1 MFAILLV
8 TKSFSVHLHHHHK
21 YSKRR
26 IILKQLTFKQFW
38 ELSEIYTAPLNLFI
52 ILLGYAI
59 AKYQFDSLPSP
70 EFFLF
75 VLIIVMFHI
84 TVNVFNHYMD
94 YRNATDENYKQQT
107 NIIGRDH
114 LDLGFVRNFYLFN
127 LLVSFLLG
135 LLLVW
140 RTNWVIG
147 VLGVIGFYIGLFY
160 SYGRRPL
167 NSLPIAEALTGTASG
182 FFIPVISYYLAV
194 YQSHAIT
201 LAIIGK
207 VFLISLPLVLMMF
220 NNLLANNT
228 CDLEEDIENHRKT
241 LVYYLGKP
249 LAVKVLSSVYV
260 FSFIWLIILVI
271 AGLAPWTVLFLLFLF
286 PKNWQSL
293 KKYRVL
299 QDKKT
304 TFPIVLKA
312 MSVIMVLYPI
322 LYFIGSFFA

>member
-1 MFAILLV
+1 M
-8 TKSFSVHLHHHHK
+8 T
-21 YSKRR
+21 
-26 IILKQLTFKQFW
+26 LKHLTFKQFW
-38 ELSEIYTAPLNLFI
+38 ELTEIYTAPLNLFI

-59 AKYQFDSLPSP
+59 ANFQLNSVPSP

-94 YRNATDENYKQQT
+94 YRNASDEKYKQQT

-114 LDLGFVRNFYLFN
+114 LDLRFVRNFYLGN
-127 LLVSFLLG
+127 LLISFLLG
-135 LLLVW
+135 LVLVW

-147 VLGVIGFYIGLFY
+147 VLGIIGFYIGLFY

-182 FFIPVISYYLAV
+182 FFITVVSYYLTV
-194 YQSHAIT
+194 YQTHAIT
-201 LAIIGK
+201 PAMIGN

-241 LVYYLGKP
+241 LVYYLGKTA
-249 LAVKVLSSVYV
+249 AVKVLLSVYV
-260 FSFIWLIILVI
+260 FSFLWLIVLVV
-271 AGLAPWTVLFLLFLF
+271 AGLAPWTVLFLVFLF
-286 PKNWQSL
+286 PKNWQNL
-293 KKYRVL
+293 KRYRAL
-299 QDKKT
+299 QDKRT

-312 MSVIMVLYPI
+312 MSALMVLYPV
-322 LYFIGSFFA
+322 LYFIGSLFA

>member
-1 MFAILLV
+1 M
-8 TKSFSVHLHHHHK
+8 KH
-21 YSKRR
+21 
-26 IILKQLTFKQFW
+26 LTFKQFW
-38 ELSEIYTAPLNLFI
+38 ELTEIYTAPLNLFI

-59 AKYQFDSLPSP
+59 ANFQLNSVPSP

-94 YRNATDENYKQQT
+94 YRNASDEKYKQQT

-114 LDLGFVRNFYLFN
+114 LDLRFVRNFYLGN
-127 LLVSFLLG
+127 LLISFLLG
-135 LLLVW
+135 LVLVW

-147 VLGVIGFYIGLFY
+147 VLGIIGFYIGLFY

-182 FFIPVISYYLAV
+182 FFITVVSYYLTV
-194 YQSHAIT
+194 YQTHAIT
-201 LAIIGK
+201 PAMIGN

-249 LAVKVLSSVYV
+249 AAVKVLLSVYV
-260 FSFIWLIILVI
+260 FSFLWLIVLVV
-271 AGLAPWTVLFLLFLF
+271 AGLAPWTVLFLVFLF
-286 PKNWQSL
+286 PKNWQNL
-293 KKYRVL
+293 KRYRAL
-299 QDKKT
+299 QDKRT
-304 TFPIVLKA
+304 TFPIVLKT
-312 MSVIMVLYPI
+312 MSALMVLYPV
-322 LYFIGSFFA
+322 LYFIGSLFA

>member
-1 MFAILLV
+1 M
-8 TKSFSVHLHHHHK
+8 KH
-21 YSKRR
+21 
-26 IILKQLTFKQFW
+26 LTFKQFW
-38 ELSEIYTAPLNLFI
+38 ELTEIYTAPLNLFI

-59 AKYQFDSLPSP
+59 ANFQLNSVPSP

-94 YRNATDENYKQQT
+94 YRNASDEKYKQQT

-114 LDLGFVRNFYLFN
+114 LDLRFVRNFYLGN
-127 LLVSFLLG
+127 LLISFLLG
-135 LLLVW
+135 LVLVW

-147 VLGVIGFYIGLFY
+147 VLGIIGFYIGLFY

-182 FFIPVISYYLAV
+182 FFITVVSYYLTV
-194 YQSHAIT
+194 YQTHAIT
-201 LAIIGK
+201 PAMIGN

-249 LAVKVLSSVYV
+249 AAVKVLLSVYV
-260 FSFIWLIILVI
+260 FSFLWLIVLVV
-271 AGLAPWTVLFLLFLF
+271 ADLAPWTVLFLVFLF
-286 PKNWQSL
+286 PKNWQNL
-293 KKYRVL
+293 KRYRAL
-299 QDKKT
+299 QDKRT

-312 MSVIMVLYPI
+312 MSALMVLYPV
-322 LYFIGSFFA
+322 LYFIGSLFA

>member
-1 MFAILLV
+1 M
-8 TKSFSVHLHHHHK
+8 T
-21 YSKRR
+21 
-26 IILKQLTFKQFW
+26 LKHLTFKQFW
-38 ELSEIYTAPLNLFI
+38 ELTEIYTAPLNLFI

-59 AKYQFDSLPSP
+59 ANFQLNSVPSP
-70 EFFLF
+70 EFFIF

-94 YRNATDENYKQQT
+94 YRNASDEKYKQQT

-114 LDLGFVRNFYLFN
+114 LDLRFVRNFYLGN
-127 LLVSFLLG
+127 LLISFLLG
-135 LLLVW
+135 LVLVW

-147 VLGVIGFYIGLFY
+147 VLGIIGFYIGLFY

-182 FFIPVISYYLAV
+182 FFITVVSYYLTV
-194 YQSHAIT
+194 YQTHAIT
-201 LAIIGK
+201 PAMIGN

-249 LAVKVLSSVYV
+249 AAVKVLLSVYV
-260 FSFIWLIILVI
+260 FSFLWLIVLVV
-271 AGLAPWTVLFLLFLF
+271 AGLAPWTVLFLVFLF
-286 PKNWQSL
+286 PKNWQNL
-293 KKYRVL
+293 KRYRAL
-299 QDKKT
+299 QDKRT

-312 MSVIMVLYPI
+312 MSALMVLYPV
-322 LYFIGSFFA
+322 LYFIGSLFA

>member
-1 MFAILLV
+1 M
-8 TKSFSVHLHHHHK
+8 T
-21 YSKRR
+21 
-26 IILKQLTFKQFW
+26 LKHLTFKQFC
-38 ELSEIYTAPLNLFI
+38 ELTEIYTAPLNLFI

-59 AKYQFDSLPSP
+59 ANFQLNSVPSP

-94 YRNATDENYKQQT
+94 YRNASDEKYKQQT

-114 LDLGFVRNFYLFN
+114 LDLRFVRNFYLGN
-127 LLVSFLLG
+127 LLISFLLG
-135 LLLVW
+135 LVLVW

-147 VLGVIGFYIGLFY
+147 VLGIIGFYIGLFY

-182 FFIPVISYYLAV
+182 FFITVVSYYLTV
-194 YQSHAIT
+194 YQTHAIT
-201 LAIIGK
+201 PAMIGN

-249 LAVKVLSSVYV
+249 AAVKVLLSVYV
-260 FSFIWLIILVI
+260 FSFLWLIVLVV
-271 AGLAPWTVLFLLFLF
+271 AGLAPWTVLFLVFLF
-286 PKNWQSL
+286 PKNWQNL
-293 KKYRVL
+293 KRYRAL
-299 QDKKT
+299 QDKRT

-312 MSVIMVLYPI
+312 MSALMVLYPV
-322 LYFIGSFFA
+322 LYFIGSLFA

>member
-1 MFAILLV
+1 MR
-8 TKSFSVHLHHHHK
+8 H
-21 YSKRR
+21 
-26 IILKQLTFKQFW
+26 LTFKQFW

-59 AKYQFDSLPSP
+59 AKFQLNSLPSP

-75 VLIIVMFHI
+75 VLIIGMFHI
-84 TVNVFNHYMD
+84 TVNIFNHYMD
-94 YRNATDENYKQQT
+94 YKNASDENYKKQT

-114 LDLGFVRNFYLFN
+114 LDLRFVRNFYLFN
-127 LLVSFLLG
+127 LIISFLLG
-135 LLLVW
+135 LFLVW

-147 VLGVIGFYIGLFY
+147 FLGVIGFYIGLFY

-182 FFIPVISYYLAV
+182 FFITVVSYYLAV
-194 YQSHAIT
+194 YQTHVIT
-201 LAIIGK
+201 LPMIGK

-249 LAVKVLSSVYV
+249 IAVKVLLTVYA
-260 FSFIWLIILVI
+260 FSFIWLFVLVI
-271 AGLAPWTVLFLLFLF
+271 TGLAPWTVLFLLFLF

-293 KKYRVL
+293 KKYRAI

-312 MSVIMVLYPI
+312 MSAIMVIYPV
-322 LYFIGSFFA
+322 LYFIGSLFA

>member
-1 MFAILLV
+1 M
-8 TKSFSVHLHHHHK
+8 T
-21 YSKRR
+21 
-26 IILKQLTFKQFW
+26 LKHLTFKQFW
-38 ELSEIYTAPLNLFI
+38 ELTEIYTAPLNLFI

-59 AKYQFDSLPSP
+59 ANFQLNSVPSP

-94 YRNATDENYKQQT
+94 YRNASDEKYKQQT

-114 LDLGFVRNFYLFN
+114 LDLRFVRNFYLGN
-127 LLVSFLLG
+127 LLISFLLG
-135 LLLVW
+135 LVLVW

-147 VLGVIGFYIGLFY
+147 VLGIIGFYIGLFY

-182 FFIPVISYYLAV
+182 FFITVVSYYLTV
-194 YQSHAIT
+194 YQTHVIT
-201 LAIIGK
+201 PAMIGN

-249 LAVKVLSSVYV
+249 AAVKVLLSVYV
-260 FSFIWLIILVI
+260 FSFLWLIVLVV
-271 AGLAPWTVLFLLFLF
+271 AGLAPWTILFLVFLF
-286 PKNWQSL
+286 PKNWQNL
-293 KKYRVL
+293 KRYRAL
-299 QDKKT
+299 QDKRT

-312 MSVIMVLYPI
+312 MSALMVLYPV
-322 LYFIGSFFA
+322 LYFIGSLFA

>member
-1 MFAILLV
+1 M
-8 TKSFSVHLHHHHK
+8 KH
-21 YSKRR
+21 
-26 IILKQLTFKQFW
+26 LTFKQFW
-38 ELSEIYTAPLNLFI
+38 ELTEIYTAPLNLFI

-59 AKYQFDSLPSP
+59 ANFQLNSVPSP

-94 YRNATDENYKQQT
+94 YRNASDEKYKQQT

-114 LDLGFVRNFYLFN
+114 LDLRFVRNFYLGN
-127 LLVSFLLG
+127 LLISFLLG
-135 LLLVW
+135 LVLVW

-147 VLGVIGFYIGLFY
+147 VLGIIGFYIGLFY

-182 FFIPVISYYLAV
+182 FFITVVSYYLTV
-194 YQSHAIT
+194 YQTHAIT
-201 LAIIGK
+201 PAMIGN

-249 LAVKVLSSVYV
+249 AAVKVLLSVYV
-260 FSFIWLIILVI
+260 FSFLWLIVLVV
-271 AGLAPWTVLFLLFLF
+271 AGLAPWTVLFLVFLF
-286 PKNWQSL
+286 PKNWQNL
-293 KKYRVL
+293 KRYRTL
-299 QDKKT
+299 QDKRT

-312 MSVIMVLYPI
+312 MSALMVLYPV
-322 LYFIGSFFA
+322 LYFIGSLFA

>member
-1 MFAILLV
+1 M
-8 TKSFSVHLHHHHK
+8 T
-21 YSKRR
+21 
-26 IILKQLTFKQFW
+26 LKHLTFKQFW
-38 ELSEIYTAPLNLFI
+38 ELTEIYTAPLNLFI

-59 AKYQFDSLPSP
+59 ANFQLNSVPSP

-94 YRNATDENYKQQT
+94 YRNASDEKYKQQT

-114 LDLGFVRNFYLFN
+114 LDLRFVRNFYLGN
-127 LLVSFLLG
+127 LLISFLLG
-135 LLLVW
+135 LVLVW

-147 VLGVIGFYIGLFY
+147 VLGIIGFYIGLFY

-182 FFIPVISYYLAV
+182 FFITVVSYYLTV
-194 YQSHAIT
+194 YQTHAIT
-201 LAIIGK
+201 PAMIGN

-249 LAVKVLSSVYV
+249 AAVKVLLSVYV
-260 FSFIWLIILVI
+260 FSFLWLIVLVV
-271 AGLAPWTVLFLLFLF
+271 AGLAPWTVLFLVFLF
-286 PKNWQSL
+286 PKNWQNL
-293 KKYRVL
+293 KRYRAL
-299 QDKKT
+299 QDKRT

-312 MSVIMVLYPI
+312 MSTLMVLYPV
-322 LYFIGSFFA
+322 LYFIGSLFA

>member
-1 MFAILLV
+1 M
-8 TKSFSVHLHHHHK
+8 KH
-21 YSKRR
+21 
-26 IILKQLTFKQFW
+26 LTFKQFW
-38 ELSEIYTAPLNLFI
+38 ELTEIYTAPLNLFI

-59 AKYQFDSLPSP
+59 ANFQLNSVPSP

-75 VLIIVMFHI
+75 ILIIVMFHI

-94 YRNATDENYKQQT
+94 YRNASDEKYKQQT

-114 LDLGFVRNFYLFN
+114 LDLRFVRNFYLGN
-127 LLVSFLLG
+127 LLISFLLG
-135 LLLVW
+135 LVLVW

-147 VLGVIGFYIGLFY
+147 VLGIIGFYIGLFY

-182 FFIPVISYYLAV
+182 FFITVVSYYLTV
-194 YQSHAIT
+194 YQTHVIT
-201 LAIIGK
+201 PAMIGN

-249 LAVKVLSSVYV
+249 AAVKVLLSVYV
-260 FSFIWLIILVI
+260 FSFLWLIVLVV
-271 AGLAPWTVLFLLFLF
+271 AGLAPWTVLFLVFLF
-286 PKNWQSL
+286 PKNWQNL
-293 KKYRVL
+293 KRYRAL
-299 QDKKT
+299 QDKRT

-312 MSVIMVLYPI
+312 MSALMVLYPV

>member
-1 MFAILLV
+1 MR
-8 TKSFSVHLHHHHK
+8 H
-21 YSKRR
+21 
-26 IILKQLTFKQFW
+26 LTFKQFW

-59 AKYQFDSLPSP
+59 AKFQLNSLPSP

-75 VLIIVMFHI
+75 VLIIGMFHI
-84 TVNVFNHYMD
+84 TVNIFNHYMD
-94 YRNATDENYKQQT
+94 YKNASDENYKKQT

-114 LDLGFVRNFYLFN
+114 LDLRFVRNFYLSN
-127 LLVSFLLG
+127 LIISFLLG
-135 LLLVW
+135 LILVW

-182 FFIPVISYYLAV
+182 FFITVVSYYLAV
-194 YQSHAIT
+194 YQTHVIT
-201 LAIIGK
+201 LPMIGK

-249 LAVKVLSSVYV
+249 IAVKVLLTVYA
-260 FSFIWLIILVI
+260 FSFIWLFVLVI
-271 AGLAPWTVLFLLFLF
+271 TGLAPWTVLFLLFLF

-293 KKYRVL
+293 KKYRAI

-312 MSVIMVLYPI
+312 MSAIMVIYPV
-322 LYFIGSFFA
+322 LYFIGSLFA

>member
-1 MFAILLV
+1 M
-8 TKSFSVHLHHHHK
+8 T
-21 YSKRR
+21 
-26 IILKQLTFKQFW
+26 LKHLTFKQFW
-38 ELSEIYTAPLNLFI
+38 ELTEIYTAPLNLFI

-59 AKYQFDSLPSP
+59 ANFQLNSVPSP

-94 YRNATDENYKQQT
+94 YRNASDEKYKQQT

-114 LDLGFVRNFYLFN
+114 LDLRFVRNFYLGN
-127 LLVSFLLG
+127 LLISFLLG
-135 LLLVW
+135 LVLVW

-147 VLGVIGFYIGLFY
+147 VLGIIGFYIGLFY

-182 FFIPVISYYLAV
+182 FFITVVSYYLTV
-194 YQSHAIT
+194 YQTHAIT
-201 LAIIGK
+201 PAMIGN

-241 LVYYLGKP
+241 LVYYLGKAA
-249 LAVKVLSSVYV
+249 AVKVLLSVYV
-260 FSFIWLIILVI
+260 FSFLWLIVLVV
-271 AGLAPWTVLFLLFLF
+271 AGLAPWTVLFLVFLF
-286 PKNWQSL
+286 PKNWQNL
-293 KKYRVL
+293 KRYRAL
-299 QDKKT
+299 QDKRT

-312 MSVIMVLYPI
+312 MSALMVLYPV
-322 LYFIGSFFA
+322 LYFIGSLFA

>member
-1 MFAILLV
+1 M
-8 TKSFSVHLHHHHK
+8 KH
-21 YSKRR
+21 
-26 IILKQLTFKQFW
+26 LTFKQFW
-38 ELSEIYTAPLNLFI
+38 ELTEIYTAPLNLFI

-59 AKYQFDSLPSP
+59 ANFQLNSVPSP

-94 YRNATDENYKQQT
+94 YRNASDEKYKQQT

-114 LDLGFVRNFYLFN
+114 LDLRFVRDFYLGN
-127 LLVSFLLG
+127 LLISFLLG
-135 LLLVW
+135 LVLVW

-147 VLGVIGFYIGLFY
+147 VLGIIGFYIGLFY

-182 FFIPVISYYLAV
+182 FFITVVSYYLTV
-194 YQSHAIT
+194 YQTHAIT
-201 LAIIGK
+201 PAMIGN

-249 LAVKVLSSVYV
+249 AAVKVLLSVYV
-260 FSFIWLIILVI
+260 FSFLWLIVLVV
-271 AGLAPWTVLFLLFLF
+271 AGLAPWTVLFLVFLF
-286 PKNWQSL
+286 PKNWQNL
-293 KKYRVL
+293 KRYRAL
-299 QDKKT
+299 QDKRT

-312 MSVIMVLYPI
+312 MSALMVLYPV
-322 LYFIGSFFA
+322 LYFIGSLFA

>member
-1 MFAILLV
+1 M
-8 TKSFSVHLHHHHK
+8 
-21 YSKRR
+21 
-26 IILKQLTFKQFW
+26 KQLTFKQFW
-38 ELSEIYTAPLNLFI
+38 ELPEIYTAPLNLFI

-59 AKYQFDSLPSP
+59 AKFQLNSSLNP

-75 VLIIVMFHI
+75 ILIIVMFHI

-94 YRNATDENYKQQT
+94 YRNASDENYKQHT

-114 LDLGFVRNFYLFN
+114 LDLRFVRNFYLFN
-127 LLVSFLLG
+127 LIISFILG
-135 LLLVW
+135 LILVW

-182 FFIPVISYYLAV
+182 FFITVVSYYLAV
-194 YQSHAIT
+194 YQTQVIT
-201 LAIIGK
+201 FAMIGK

-249 LAVKVLSSVYV
+249 AAVKLLLTIYV
-260 FSFIWLIILVI
+260 FSFIWLAILVI
-271 AGLAPWTVLFLLFLF
+271 TDLAPWTVLFLLFLF

-293 KKYRVL
+293 KKYRTL

-312 MSVIMVLYPI
+312 MSAIMVIYPV
-322 LYFIGSFFA
+322 LYFIGSLFA

>member
-1 MFAILLV
+1 M
-8 TKSFSVHLHHHHK
+8 T
-21 YSKRR
+21 
-26 IILKQLTFKQFW
+26 LKHLTFKQFW
-38 ELSEIYTAPLNLFI
+38 ELTEIYTAPLNLFI

-59 AKYQFDSLPSP
+59 ANFQLNSVPSP

-94 YRNATDENYKQQT
+94 YRNASDEKYKQQT

-114 LDLGFVRNFYLFN
+114 LDLRFVRNFYLGN
-127 LLVSFLLG
+127 LLISFLLG
-135 LLLVW
+135 LVLVW

-147 VLGVIGFYIGLFY
+147 VLGIIGFYIGLFY

-182 FFIPVISYYLAV
+182 FFITVVSYYLTV
-194 YQSHAIT
+194 YQTHAIT
-201 LAIIGK
+201 PAMIGN

-249 LAVKVLSSVYV
+249 AAVKVLLSVYV
-260 FSFIWLIILVI
+260 FSFLWLIVLVV
-271 AGLAPWTVLFLLFLF
+271 AGLAPWTILFLVFLF
-286 PKNWQSL
+286 PKNWQNL
-293 KKYRVL
+293 KRYRAL
-299 QDKKT
+299 QDKRT

-312 MSVIMVLYPI
+312 MSALMVLYPV
-322 LYFIGSFFA
+322 LYFIGSLFA

>member
-1 MFAILLV
+1 
-8 TKSFSVHLHHHHK
+8 
-21 YSKRR
+21 
-26 IILKQLTFKQFW
+26 
-38 ELSEIYTAPLNLFI
+38 
-52 ILLGYAI
+52 
-59 AKYQFDSLPSP
+59 
-70 EFFLF
+70 
-75 VLIIVMFHI
+75 MFHI

-94 YRNATDENYKQQT
+94 YRNASDENYKQHT

-114 LDLGFVRNFYLFN
+114 LDLRFVRNFYLFN
-127 LLVSFLLG
+127 LIISFILG
-135 LLLVW
+135 LILVW

-182 FFIPVISYYLAV
+182 FFITVVSYYLAV
-194 YQSHAIT
+194 YQTQVIT
-201 LAIIGK
+201 LAMIGK

-249 LAVKVLSSVYV
+249 AAVKLLLTIYV
-260 FSFIWLIILVI
+260 FSFIWLAILVI
-271 AGLAPWTVLFLLFLF
+271 TGLAPWTVLFLLFLF

-293 KKYRVL
+293 KKYRTL

-312 MSVIMVLYPI
+312 MSAIMVIYPV
-322 LYFIGSFFA
+322 LYFIGSLFA

>member
-1 MFAILLV
+1 M
-8 TKSFSVHLHHHHK
+8 T
-21 YSKRR
+21 
-26 IILKQLTFKQFW
+26 LKHLTFKQFW
-38 ELSEIYTAPLNLFI
+38 ELTEIYTAPLNLFI

-59 AKYQFDSLPSP
+59 ANFQLNSVPSP

-94 YRNATDENYKQQT
+94 YRNASDEKYKQQT

-114 LDLGFVRNFYLFN
+114 LDLRFVRNFYLGN
-127 LLVSFLLG
+127 LLISFLLG
-135 LLLVW
+135 LVLVW

-147 VLGVIGFYIGLFY
+147 VLGIIGFYIGLFY
-160 SYGRRPL
+160 SYGRHPL

-182 FFIPVISYYLAV
+182 FFITVVSYYLTV
-194 YQSHAIT
+194 YQTHAIT
-201 LAIIGK
+201 PAMIGN

-249 LAVKVLSSVYV
+249 AAVKVLLSVYV
-260 FSFIWLIILVI
+260 FSFLWLIVLVVT
-271 AGLAPWTVLFLLFLF
+271 GLAPWTILFLVFLF
-286 PKNWQSL
+286 PKNWQNL
-293 KKYRVL
+293 KRYRAL
-299 QDKKT
+299 QDKRT

-312 MSVIMVLYPI
+312 MSALMVLYPV
-322 LYFIGSFFA
+322 LYFIGSLFA

>member
-1 MFAILLV
+1 M
-8 TKSFSVHLHHHHK
+8 KH
-21 YSKRR
+21 
-26 IILKQLTFKQFW
+26 LTFKQFW
-38 ELSEIYTAPLNLFI
+38 ELTEIYTAPLNLFI

-59 AKYQFDSLPSP
+59 ANFQLNSVPSP

-94 YRNATDENYKQQT
+94 YRNASDEKYKQQT

-114 LDLGFVRNFYLFN
+114 LDLRFVRNFYWGN
-127 LLVSFLLG
+127 LLISFLLG
-135 LLLVW
+135 LVLVW

-147 VLGVIGFYIGLFY
+147 VLGIIGFYIGLFY

-182 FFIPVISYYLAV
+182 FFITVVSYYLTV
-194 YQSHAIT
+194 YQTHAIT
-201 LAIIGK
+201 PAMIGN

-249 LAVKVLSSVYV
+249 AAVKVLLSVYV
-260 FSFIWLIILVI
+260 FSFLWLIVLVV
-271 AGLAPWTVLFLLFLF
+271 AGLAPWTVLFLVFLF
-286 PKNWQSL
+286 PKNWQNL
-293 KKYRVL
+293 KRYRAL
-299 QDKKT
+299 QDKRT

-312 MSVIMVLYPI
+312 MSALMVLYPV
-322 LYFIGSFFA
+322 LYFIGSLFA

>member
-1 MFAILLV
+1 M
-8 TKSFSVHLHHHHK
+8 T
-21 YSKRR
+21 
-26 IILKQLTFKQFW
+26 LKHLTFKQFW
-38 ELSEIYTAPLNLFI
+38 ELTEIYTAPLNLFI

-59 AKYQFDSLPSP
+59 ANFQLNSVPSP

-94 YRNATDENYKQQT
+94 YRNASDEKYKQQT

-114 LDLGFVRNFYLFN
+114 LDLRFVRNFYLGN
-127 LLVSFLLG
+127 LLISFLLG
-135 LLLVW
+135 LVLVW

-147 VLGVIGFYIGLFY
+147 VLGIIGFYIGLFY

-182 FFIPVISYYLAV
+182 FFITVVSYYLTV
-194 YQSHAIT
+194 YQTHAIT
-201 LAIIGK
+201 PAMIGN

-249 LAVKVLSSVYV
+249 AAVKVLLSVYV
-260 FSFIWLIILVI
+260 FSFLWLIVLVV
-271 AGLAPWTVLFLLFLF
+271 ADLAPWTILFLVFLF
-286 PKNWQSL
+286 PKNWQNL
-293 KKYRVL
+293 KRYRAL
-299 QDKKT
+299 QDKRT

-312 MSVIMVLYPI
+312 MSALMVLYPV
-322 LYFIGSFFA
+322 LYFIGSLFA

>member
-1 MFAILLV
+1 M
-8 TKSFSVHLHHHHK
+8 KH
-21 YSKRR
+21 
-26 IILKQLTFKQFW
+26 LTFKQFW
-38 ELSEIYTAPLNLFI
+38 ELTEIYTAPLNLFI

-59 AKYQFDSLPSP
+59 ANFQLNSVPSP

-94 YRNATDENYKQQT
+94 YRNASDEKYKQQT

-114 LDLGFVRNFYLFN
+114 LDLRFVRNFYLGN
-127 LLVSFLLG
+127 LLISFLLG
-135 LLLVW
+135 LVLVW

-147 VLGVIGFYIGLFY
+147 VLGIIGFYIGLFY

-182 FFIPVISYYLAV
+182 FFITVVSYYLTV
-194 YQSHAIT
+194 YQTHAIT
-201 LAIIGK
+201 PAMIGN

-249 LAVKVLSSVYV
+249 AAVKFLLSVYV
-260 FSFIWLIILVI
+260 FSFLWLIVLVV
-271 AGLAPWTVLFLLFLF
+271 AGLAPWTILFLVFLF
-286 PKNWQSL
+286 PKNWQNL
-293 KKYRVL
+293 KRYRAL
-299 QDKKT
+299 QDKRT

-312 MSVIMVLYPI
+312 MSALMVLYPV
-322 LYFIGSFFA
+322 LYFIGSLFA

>member
-1 MFAILLV
+1 M
-8 TKSFSVHLHHHHK
+8 KH
-21 YSKRR
+21 
-26 IILKQLTFKQFW
+26 LTFKQFW
-38 ELSEIYTAPLNLFI
+38 ELTEIYTAPLNLFI

-59 AKYQFDSLPSP
+59 AKFQFNSLPSP

-75 VLIIVMFHI
+75 ILIIVMFHI

-94 YRNATDENYKQQT
+94 YRNASDENYKQQT

-114 LDLGFVRNFYLFN
+114 LDLHFVRNFYLSN
-127 LLVSFLLG
+127 LIISFLLG
-135 LLLVW
+135 LVLVW
-140 RTNWVIG
+140 RTNWIIG
-147 VLGVIGFYIGLFY
+147 ILGVIGFYIGLFY

-167 NSLPIAEALTGTASG
+167 NSLPIAEVLTGTASG
-182 FFIPVISYYLAV
+182 FFITVISYYLDV
-194 YQSHAIT
+194 YQGHIISPSM
-201 LAIIGK
+201 IGK

-228 CDLEEDIENHRKT
+228 CDLEEDIRNHRKT

-249 LAVKVLSSVYV
+249 AAVKVLLGVYV
-260 FSFIWLIILVI
+260 FSFIWLLVLVI
-271 AGLAPWTVLFLLFLF
+271 TGLAPWTILFLLFLF

-293 KKYRVL
+293 KKYRAL

-312 MSVIMVLYPI
+312 MSAIMVLYPV
-322 LYFIGSFFA
+322 LYFIGSLFT